1 MQIVNKSDKVVT
13 FAKVKIEPKNSVTIH
28 DSFITKAD
36 LEQEGVKVVNRKLV
50 YIGYKEDEQDNKD
63 NKILD
68 NGGSD
73 SNLNSSD
80 DTSKEIE
87 SEEDNELE
95 NKTIAV
101 EELSYKE
108 LKAKVEELGL
118 EVENNKKVTLQK
130 ALQNY
135 LNNKDK
141 ED

>member
-1 MQIVNKSDKVVT
+1 MQIVNKSDKIVT
-13 FAKVKIEPKNSVTIH
+13 FAKVEIEPKNSVTIH

-36 LEQEGVKVVNRKLV
+36 LKQEGVKVVNRKLV
-50 YIGYKEDEQDNKD
+50 YIGYKEEDEQGNNDNKD
-63 NKILD
+63 NKLLG
-68 NGGSD
+68 NGGNDSD
-73 SNLNSSD
+73 PNSND
-80 DTSKEIE
+80 DTSKEL
-87 SEEDNELE
+87 EDE
-95 NKTIAV
+95 TIAV